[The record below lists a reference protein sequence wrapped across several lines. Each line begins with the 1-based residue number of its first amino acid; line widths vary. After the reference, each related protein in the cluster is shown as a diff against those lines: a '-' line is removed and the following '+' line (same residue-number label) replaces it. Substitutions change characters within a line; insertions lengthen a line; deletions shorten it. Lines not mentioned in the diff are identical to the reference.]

1 MEDFA
6 AKDSTMPGSGST
18 IAIVQARMGSTRLPG
33 KVLADL
39 CGAPL
44 LQRQLERVRRATS
57 LDRVVVATST
67 DETDL
72 PIAELCE
79 SLDVPCFRGDLN
91 NVLARFLGAISEF
104 NPEVVVRIT
113 ADCPLISPSVIDSI
127 VHSFFESDCDYLSN
141 TLDPTFPDGVDV
153 EVVRVR
159 ALRALAR
166 LDTDIHEREHVTLG
180 IYRRPE
186 QFVVR
191 NFTGDPDLSNLRWT
205 VDSPEDLEFVRW
217 VYTKLFCTNPK
228 FDLAEI
234 LELLGENIDKSRT
247 DSDSRRNSALDGLN
261 TGVMQHRNCAP
272 SPTDI
277 QLKDKPLHG

>member
-127 VHSFFESDCDYLSN
+127 VHSFFDSDCDYLSN

-217 VYTKLFCTNPK
+217 VYTKLFYTNPK

-261 TGVMQHRNCAP
+261 TGIMQHRNCAP

-277 QLKDKPLHG
+277 

>member
-91 NVLARFLGAISEF
+91 NVLARFLGAINEF
-104 NPEVVVRIT
+104 DPEVVVRIT

-217 VYTKLFCTNPK
+217 VYTKLFYTNPK

-261 TGVMQHRNCAP
+261 TGVMQHRNCEP

-277 QLKDKPLHG
+277 

>member
-261 TGVMQHRNCAP
+261 TGIMQHRNCAP

-277 QLKDKPLHG
+277 

>member
-1 MEDFA
+1 MGDFA

-217 VYTKLFCTNPK
+217 VYTKLFYTNPK

-261 TGVMQHRNCAP
+261 TGIMQHRNCAP

-277 QLKDKPLHG
+277 